1 MKKLYE
7 LKSFLQQVKGFI
19 AMLAIAFMA
28 MGTLVAQTQSYQL
41 VTENQDDWSGTYLL
55 ISNAEVGTVA
65 FSGFSTTSTRYGLGT
80 VIDDYLDGTTIA
92 SNATT
97 DGYQLTIAKTTSGT
111 YTIAT
116 TDGQYF
122 GWTTTKNTLNN
133 STSPSSNKYEW
144 NIHFEGSTLRIVN
157 ATDAARN
164 IQWNRTSPRFA
175 TYGNNNQTPC
185 QLYKLQTVGAVA
197 VEAPIANITMG
208 TYYAAQ
214 NVTLTS
220 ATEGAAIYYTLDG
233 TTPTSTS
240 TLYETPIAINA
251 TTTLKAIAVN
261 GEDVSAVTS
270 ITYTINL
277 PIEVANIAA
286 FKAAGAASSDENA
299 IYKITGDV
307 TVVGQYSN
315 RYHTFIQDAT
325 GALYIYGTM
334 DKIYNSGDV
343 ISGGVYGTYSVYRNL
358 IEMKPVSQIAMAEGV
373 AGTPVEPIV
382 VTLAQ
387 LAENYAEYEGKLV
400 TVQGITFTQ
409 DRTFGTSSSTKGATI
424 TQEGATGA
432 FSVYNTWG
440 AISNLSV
447 TNGANANVTGY
458 VIRYND
464 NIELLPRG
472 GYDIILT
479 DPATV
484 PFNVTFASNKLET
497 YAWTINN
504 DTYLNRWCVGKA
516 EGFNNDKL
524 FISSSNGVTNKY
536 DVNSATNVSV
546 YRDVTIPSTGAEFS
560 FEYRVNGESSDY
572 LQVDLIKEGVTT
584 NIATLKGVNEWS
596 QFNYGIP
603 AEFAGEVR
611 VQFTWKNNTGNGNQS
626 PAAIDNITFAVPS
639 CLQPTDLVV
648 TTEAASATITW
659 TAPEGQD
666 SWTLQYKLA
675 NHSEWYTVNA
685 TTNTVTLNNLQ
696 GNSNYDVRVKSNCND
711 EGSVWINGTFS
722 IACLTQD
729 LVPTDVTIGSGT
741 VQQQYFLGGS
751 WGWFYSANLYSMP
764 EHGRI
769 NSIAIEMTYA
779 NSSAN
784 AGLTVWV
791 KEVSENFTLSQTTT
805 FSTYKT
811 GATKIYEGQ
820 PDYTQGGQI
829 VFPIDEEFTVAEGK
843 KLLVLTKATGC
854 TPQGGC
860 SKAVNSTYSA
870 GSVWYTRADNYDPGE
885 NTTGTLYAYLPNL
898 KLNMDLMGC
907 SDTES
912 CPMVT
917 VVAVE
922 NLTPNSAEITWT
934 PANDTQTSFIVEYK
948 TEEAANWTVANV
960 ENATSYTIEGL
971 TQQTSY
977 IVRVIANCGT
987 NDLSEP
993 LELNFTTASICNE
1006 ISEIASNNTQ
1016 NSTLLTWIAGG
1027 NETSWIVEF
1036 KLDND
1041 DEDAWSSF
1049 TVSAPVAVIS
1059 NLESNANYNVRIKAI
1074 CDAENQSNW
1083 VEYDFTS
1090 GCSAIDLPFTEL
1102 FETYSQP
1109 ECWKTDNFTFNYSYA
1124 RTTTIGDWLMTPFIN
1139 IPSDNTYYI
1148 TFEVG
1153 TYGNYKVMISQTGEN
1168 INDFVP
1174 FYQGTSADAKVYL
1187 EIPAVYAGRSIS
1199 FMFVNEDGSTFT
1211 IDNVKISACP
1221 FIPVELAISNILTN
1235 SFDLSWTNNGGADCQ
1250 VQYRIQNSENWETIS
1265 VEGNTTTIT
1274 GLQPQTDYIVRVANV
1289 CSGDIIGE
1297 YSEEIAVTTQCAL
1310 FEIPYSEDFEDVVT
1324 ETSYYNSA
1332 VPNCW
1337 TRYIQGYYTTYYPS
1351 VYPGSGYAHSGSQ
1364 SLRLYNYCGSYDQNS
1379 PNYGYQYVAM
1389 PLFNIEDISEL
1400 NISGWMKAYANNS
1413 YYEAKAVI
1421 GICTDLANFEN
1432 TFTPIAEISTSNT
1445 NYEQFSVSF
1454 SEYEG
1459 ENGHIVFFADRP
1471 SGYPSYNQIH
1481 IDDIVIGTTSPC
1493 FFPSNVEATVVND
1506 ATAIINWDAIEEVSG
1521 YVVAYKTEAENDWS
1535 LVTLDATTT
1544 ATLNNLSA
1552 STTYS
1557 VKVKTICEA
1566 ASESDYS
1573 EVITF
1578 TTPCQGGRDITIGSG
1593 FSGNSY
1599 LPFYGYYG
1607 YSYSQQ
1613 IYDAAEINAP
1623 EGGMISEIKIYC
1635 NQVPSASQTGN
1646 IRIWMGNTSK
1656 SAFNTNKDYISPSE
1670 LTQVAYI
1677 SGNVYFVQGW
1687 NTLTLSE
1694 PFLYDGTSNLV
1705 LAYYEGMSGYSS
1717 SSFAVSQTSENKAIY
1732 HYSDSQSSVSYT
1744 SPQTASGSSY
1754 RINNRSNIMFSIC
1767 PDMTGGEPVINCS
1780 TPENITVENVT
1791 ATSADVTWSSM
1802 GEETTWNVEYGPEGF
1817 AQGTGIVVTVTGTP
1831 AVSLANLLPQTIYEV
1846 NVQAVCTEE
1855 VSSDWS
1861 TRTTFATS
1869 CENSVVIAIG
1879 EETNNTHNGIP
1890 VHNYYKYS
1898 YSQQIF
1904 DANEIGLAGEI
1915 TAISFEYAYSTS
1927 NTSKTD
1933 VKIYLANTSKDVF
1946 ANSSD
1951 WVTEDLQLVYQGPLV
1966 CVQGWNNFTFDVPF
1980 VYMGGNLLLA
1990 VEDLSSSYNGSSYSF
2005 RTSSCQGNKALAYRS
2020 DTNPFN
2026 NYSASET
2033 LAKRSNVRFNF
2044 CPSSSDLMI
2053 NSIAEI
2059 RKACEIND
2067 PISIQVTNLG
2077 AEQTISTFEAYYQIN
2092 GETPIH
2098 ETVTLNTP
2106 LAFLQSDNY
2115 VFTQLPTFTTG
2126 NNVVTAWVECDGD
2139 DNLGNNQ
2146 VSSTVIMLEPET
2158 VPYIENF
2165 DNVIV
2170 NDGWNNID
2178 VNNDGVVMD
2187 INNAI
2192 TYEFND
2198 NMTANDWII
2207 SPCIYLPAGTYNL
2220 YYDYKAN
2227 SLMEEKFSVYYG
2239 TMATVAGMSNLV
2251 ASQTTATADLVTE
2264 QHRITIAQDG
2274 VYYFGFHAQSNA
2286 GHLGFSIDNFAIYP
2300 IVEVTVNA
2308 GANGTVTP
2316 SGVVEV
2322 NAGTDLTLEIT
2333 PDALYYVESI
2343 SVDGTQMLGEDLS
2356 YSNYTTYT
2364 LENVTESH
2372 VINVDFKQEIQV
2384 LKVVENYNPIYT
2396 EVPGEFIPATTD
2408 IITEGNSHTV
2418 TFEPAENY
2426 HFNSLALGLMVPYH
2440 STDVTAD
2447 VVDNGDGTY
2456 SYTIENL
2463 PAIKNYVTA
2472 TFRKDTVNIHYN
2484 ILAGKGTVDA
2494 SEILT
2499 APAQFDTWIDYGTST
2514 TATFAAAENYH
2525 IVNVAINGE
2534 DQGPINSY
2542 DFEDVTTTQNV
2553 DVEFGFQV
2561 LASIRNAAPEYL
2573 NSTEVRGTIAPETQ
2587 LVAEFAPATITGTI
2601 QPHFHLSDM
2610 FADGVSIM
2618 DDVVLDGQNFSYT
2631 IARVED
2637 NTTIEA
2643 IVDIDTVG
2651 IHYSVIGGNAVVN
2664 GSAVEAPATFVKYV
2678 NYGDDFLSTLVPA
2691 PGYRFESVTVNGE
2704 FLGTITAYQFS
2715 NIQEEQYIEIVVVRD
2730 EFTIATTAYGSG
2742 SINPT
2747 TETTVVY
2754 DPTYEYVYTVT
2765 PAEGNYIASITIN
2778 GEDVAVANPFVAY
2791 TDTLRNIVSDYEIVA
2806 YFEPITFTISASAQN
2821 GGTITPSGV
2830 AEYIY
2835 NASAEYAIAA
2845 APGYTIADVVVDG
2858 VSQGAITSYNFTQIR
2873 DNHTIEALFT
2883 QVEYTITVNAGAN
2896 GTITPG
2902 TSTVASGA
2910 SQTFAIEANE
2920 GYAIASVTVDGVNMG
2935 TIENYTFTN
2944 VTEDHSIAATFA
2956 QLQYTIDASISGNGT
2971 ITPAGAT
2978 VVNYGANQ
2986 TYNISVATGYH
2997 IVDVVVDGASV
3008 GAVNSYT
3015 FNNVHANHTIYV
3027 LVAANEFT
3035 ITVNAPANGTITPG
3049 TQVVAYGATPSF
3061 TIAPNA
3067 GYSIATVTL
3076 NGANVTFST
3085 DAAGV
3090 AVVTLPAVT
3099 ANVTLAATMTQ
3110 NTYNIVATAGANGSI
3125 TPAGTTTIN
3134 YGDNRTYT
3142 ISANAGYSIENVVVD
3157 GISMGAISSFTFTN
3171 VMENHTIAASF
3182 VISYCTTPNNTY
3194 ITNLDETSVILH
3206 WNNTGA
3212 PSYSVQYKKLTDA
3225 NYTEV
3230 PNIAVNE
3237 YNLTGLDKGTD
3248 YMWRVKANCTST
3260 FSSEWSQIKMFRTP
3274 DYTVIEDTTIIGITE
3289 NELYAVQVYGY
3300 SQNVYI
3306 VNNDNVEINQV
3317 AIFDAYGKLVY
3328 RGRVTENVSVISL
3341 NVASGIYVVRI
3352 ESNNAA
3358 VSYKVHLT
3366 K

>member
-7 LKSFLQQVKGFI
+7 LKSFLQKSKGFI
-19 AMLAIAFMA
+19 AMVIAFMA

-55 ISNAEVGTVA
+55 ISNAEAGTVA
-65 FSGFSTTSTRYGLGT
+65 FSGFSTTSTIYGLGT

-175 TYGNNNQTPC
+175 TYGNNGQTPC

-197 VEAPIANITMG
+197 VEAPVANIPVG

-220 ATEGAAIYYTLDG
+220 ATEGASIYYTLDG
-233 TTPTSTS
+233 TTPTSAS
-240 TLYETPIAINA
+240 TLYESPIAINA

-334 DKIYNSGDV
+334 AKTYNPGDV

-373 AGTPVEPIV
+373 AGTPIEPVV

-400 TVQGITFTQ
+400 TVQGISFTQ
-409 DRTFGTSSSTKGATI
+409 DRTFGTTSATKGATI
-424 TQEGATGA
+424 TQEGATGT

-458 VIRYND
+458 VIRYSN
-464 NIELLPRG
+464 NIEILPRG
-472 GYDIILT
+472 ASDIILT

-504 DTYLNRWCVGKA
+504 GSHLNRWYVGKA

-546 YRDVTIPSTGAEFS
+546 YRDVTIPAIGAEFS

-596 QFNYGIP
+596 QFNYSIP

-626 PAAIDNITFAVPS
+626 PAAIDNIAFSLPT
-639 CLQPTDLVV
+639 CLQPTNLVV
-648 TTEAASATITW
+648 TTDDASATITW

-666 SWTLQYKLA
+666 SWTLQYKLS

-685 TTNTVTLNNLQ
+685 TSNTVTLNNLQ
-696 GNSNYDVRVKSNCND
+696 GNSNYDVRVKANCD
-711 EGSVWINGTFS
+711 GESSIWVNGTFS
-722 IACLTQD
+722 VACLTQG
-729 LVPTDVTIGSGT
+729 LVPTEVSVGNGT
-741 VQQQYFLGGS
+741 TANGNFLGGT
-751 WGWFYSANLYSMP
+751 WGWFYTANLYEMP
-764 EHGRI
+764 EHGKI
-769 NSIAIEMTYA
+769 NSIAIYMPYG
-779 NSSAN
+779 NSSSN
-784 AGLTVWV
+784 AGLTLWV
-791 KEVSENFTLSQTTT
+791 KEVPANFALASETT
-805 FSTYKT
+805 FANYKS
-811 GATKIYEGQ
+811 GAVQIYEGQ
-820 PDYTQGGQI
+820 PDYTQGGWI
-829 VFPIDEEFTVAEGK
+829 EFPINEEFSISDGS
-843 KLLVLTKATGC
+843 KLLVLSKATGC
-854 TPQGGC
+854 TTSGGC
-860 SKAVNSTYSA
+860 AKSVYSSYAPSST
-870 GSVWYTRADNYDPGE
+870 WYTRADYSDPGE
-885 NTTGTLYAYLPNL
+885 NRTGSLSAYLPNL
-898 KLNMDLMGC
+898 KLNMDLLGC
-907 SDTES
+907 ADTES

-922 NLTPNSAEITWT
+922 SLTPNSVEITWEV
-934 PANDTQTSFIVEYK
+934 ANDNQNSFIIEYK
-948 TEEAANWTVANV
+948 TANATDWTTVTV
-960 ENATSYTIEGL
+960 ENANAYTISGL
-971 TQQTSY
+971 TQQTDY
-977 IVRVIANCGT
+977 EARVIANCGT

-993 LELNFTTASICNE
+993 VTITFTTASICNE
-1006 ISEIASNNTQ
+1006 VSEIASNNTQ
-1016 NSTLLTWIAGG
+1016 NSTLLTWVAGG

-1036 KLDND
+1036 KPENADDN
-1041 DEDAWSSF
+1041 AWSTL

-1059 NLESNANYNVRIKAI
+1059 NLESNENYTVRIKAV

-1083 VEYDFTS
+1083 VEYNFIS
-1090 GCSAIDLPFTEL
+1090 GCLATDLPFA
-1102 FETYSQP
+1102 ETFDNYTQP
-1109 ECWKTDNFTFNYSYA
+1109 TCWKTNGFSFNYSYA
-1124 RTTTIGDWLMTPFIN
+1124 RTTQAGDWLMTPFIN
-1139 IPSDNTYYI
+1139 IPSDNSYYI
-1148 TFEVG
+1148 TFKAMA
-1153 TYGNYKVMISQTGEN
+1153 YGNYKVMISQTGEN
-1168 INDFVP
+1168 VNDFVP
-1174 FYQGTSADAKVYL
+1174 FYQGTSDDAKVYL
-1187 EIPAVYAGRSIS
+1187 EIPAVYAGRAVS
-1199 FMFVNEDGSTFT
+1199 FMFINDDNNEFS
-1211 IDNVKISACP
+1211 IDNVKINTCP
-1221 FIPVELAISNILTN
+1221 FLPTELAASNILTN
-1235 SFDLSWTNNGGADCQ
+1235 SFDLSWTNDGGAECE
-1250 VQYRIQNSENWETIS
+1250 VQYKVQNSENWETIS
-1265 VEGNTTTIT
+1265 VTGNTTTIT
-1274 GLQPQTDYIVRVANV
+1274 GLQPQTTYVVRVANV
-1289 CSGDIIGE
+1289 CGESLIGE
-1297 YSEEIAVTTQCAL
+1297 FSSEITVTTQCAM
-1310 FEIPYSEDFEDVVT
+1310 FEVPYFEDFEDVVSAT
-1324 ETSYYNSA
+1324 YYSGSA

-1337 TRYIQGYYTTYYPS
+1337 TRYSQGYYNTTYFPS
-1351 VYPGSGYAHSGSQ
+1351 VYPGQGYAFSGSQ
-1364 SLRLYNYCGSYDQNS
+1364 SLKMSNYCSSYDQSS
-1379 PNYGYQYVAM
+1379 PNYGYQYVAL
-1389 PLFNIEDISEL
+1389 PVFNVEDVRDL
-1400 NISGWMKAYANNS
+1400 KISGWMKAYSDNS
-1413 YYEAKAVI
+1413 YYDAKAVV
-1421 GICTDLANFEN
+1421 GICTDLTDFEN
-1432 TFTPIAEISTSNT
+1432 TFTSIAELSTDNTSYEPFTISFN
-1445 NYEQFSVSF
+1445 
-1454 SEYEG
+1454 EYEG
-1459 ENGHIVFFADRP
+1459 ENGHIVFFVDRP
-1471 SGYPSYNQIH
+1471 TGNPSYNQIH
-1481 IDDIVIGTTSPC
+1481 FDDILVGVADPC
-1493 FFPSNVEATVVND
+1493 FAPNSVSVSNATD
-1506 ATAIINWDAIEEVSG
+1506 ISAKLSWSDMESEGG
-1521 YVVAYKTEAENDWS
+1521 YVVAYKENSATDWTTIAAPADSIS
-1535 LVTLDATTT
+1535 LTN
-1544 ATLNNLSA
+1544 LNP
-1552 STTYS
+1552 STTYE
-1557 VKVKTICEA
+1557 VKVKTVCGSA
-1566 ASESDYS
+1566 NESDYS
-1573 EVITF
+1573 DVITF
-1578 TTPCQGGRDITIGSG
+1578 STACAGGAEVVIGSG
-1593 FSGNSY
+1593 FTGNIN

-1613 IYDAAEINAP
+1613 IYDAADINVP
-1623 EGGMISEIKIYC
+1623 EGGLISEIKIYC
-1635 NQVPSASQTGN
+1635 TQVPSSSSVGDV
-1646 IRIWMGNTSK
+1646 RIWMGNTSK
-1656 SAFNTNKDYISPSE
+1656 SVFTNNNDYISPSE
-1670 LTQVAYI
+1670 LSQVAYL
-1677 SGNVYFVQGW
+1677 SGNISFVNGW

-1705 LAYYEGMSGYSS
+1705 LAYYEGMNGYSS
-1717 SSFAVSQTSENKAIY
+1717 SSFAASQTDGAKSI
-1732 HYSDSQSSVSYT
+1732 HQYSDYSNAVSYT
-1744 SPQTASGSSY
+1744 SPQTATTSY
-1754 RINNRSNIMFSIC
+1754 KYLITSRNNIMFSIC
-1767 PDMTGGEPVINCS
+1767 PGGSDEPIVTCNV
-1780 TPENITVENVT
+1780 PEDIEVVNVT
-1791 ATSADVTWSSM
+1791 ATTAEVSWIPM
-1802 GEETTWNVEYGPEGF
+1802 GEETEWNVEYGPAGF
-1817 AQGTGIVVTVTGTP
+1817 AHGTGTTISVTGNPEVT
-1831 AVSLANLLPQTIYEV
+1831 LANLLPQTDYEV
-1846 NVQAVCTEE
+1846 YVQAVCTEE
-1855 VSSDWS
+1855 IVSVWSDMAS
-1861 TRTTFATS
+1861 FRTP
-1869 CENSVVIAIG
+1869 CENSVVVALG
-1879 EETNNTHNGIP
+1879 SETNNTHNGIP

-1898 YSQQIF
+1898 YSQQIYT
-1904 DANEIGLAGEI
+1904 AEEIGLAGEI
-1915 TAISFEYAYSTS
+1915 NAISFEYAYSSPT
-1927 NTSKTD
+1927 TSKSD
-1933 VKIYLANTSKDVF
+1933 VKIYLANTAKEEFTS
-1946 ANSSD
+1946 SSD
-1951 WVTEDLQLVYQGPLV
+1951 WITEDLQLVYQGALN
-1966 CVQGWNNFTFDVPF
+1966 CTQGWNNFMFSTPF
-1980 VYMGGNLLLA
+1980 LYLGENIVLV
-1990 VEDLSSSYNGSSYSF
+1990 VEDNSGAYNGSSYSF
-2005 RTSSCQGNKALAYRS
+2005 KVSSCQGNKAMAYRS
-2020 DTNPFN
+2020 DSNPFN
-2026 NYSASET
+2026 NYSAYEVLT
-2033 LAKRSNVRFNF
+2033 KRNNVRFSF
-2044 CPSSSDLMI
+2044 CPNSTDLMLS
-2053 NSIAEI
+2053 SIAAI
-2059 RKACEIND
+2059 NKACEIND
-2067 PISIQVTNLG
+2067 PITIQVSNLG
-2077 AEQTISTFEAYYQIN
+2077 VDQSVSSFEAYYQVN
-2092 GETPIH
+2092 DGTPVH
-2098 ETVTLNTP
+2098 ETVTVESP
-2106 LAFLQSDNY
+2106 LAFMDSY
-2115 VFTQLPTFTTG
+2115 SYSFSQLPTFVEG
-2126 NNVVTAWVECDGD
+2126 NNTVTAWVELHGD
-2139 DNLGNNQ
+2139 ANLANNQ
-2146 VSSTVIMLEPET
+2146 AISNVIVLEPEN

-2165 DNVIV
+2165 DNIVV
-2170 NDGWNNID
+2170 NDGWNNVD
-2178 VNNDGVVMD
+2178 ANNDGVVMD

-2192 TYEFND
+2192 TYSFND
-2198 NMTANDWII
+2198 NMSANDWII
-2207 SPCIYLPAGTYNL
+2207 SPCVYLPAGTYNM
-2220 YYDYKAN
+2220 YYDYQAN
-2227 SLMEEKFSVYYG
+2227 SLMEEEFAVYYG
-2239 TMATVAGMSNLV
+2239 TSATIAGMSNQI
-2251 ASQTTATADLVTE
+2251 ASHTTNNADVVTAQQRL
-2264 QHRITIAQDG
+2264 TIAQDG

-2308 GANGTVTP
+2308 GANGIVTP

-2322 NAGTDLTLEIT
+2322 DAGTDLTLEIT
-2333 PDALYYVESI
+2333 PDHLYYVESL
-2343 SVDGTQMLGEDLS
+2343 SVDGTQMLNEDLN
-2356 YSNYTTYT
+2356 YSNYMTYT

-2372 VINVDFKQEIQV
+2372 VIDVDFKHEIQV
-2384 LKVVENYNPIYT
+2384 LKVVENYNPLYT
-2396 EVPGEFIPATTD
+2396 EIPGEFIPATTD
-2408 IITEGNSHTV
+2408 IITDGNTHIV
-2418 TFEPAENY
+2418 TFEPAANY
-2426 HFNSLALGLMVPYH
+2426 HFNSLALGLMVPYN

-2456 SYTIENL
+2456 SYTIENFS
-2463 PAIKNYVTA
+2463 AIKNYVTA
-2472 TFRKDTVNIHYN
+2472 TFRKDTVNVHYN
-2484 ILAGKGTVDA
+2484 ILAGKGMVDA
-2494 SEILT
+2494 SEMLT

-2514 TATFAAAENYH
+2514 TAVFAPAENYH
-2525 IVNVAINGE
+2525 IVSVAVNGE
-2534 DQGPINSY
+2534 NQGPITNY
-2542 DFEDVTTTQNV
+2542 DFENVTTTQNV
-2553 DVEFGFQV
+2553 DVVFGFQV
-2561 LASIRNAAPEYL
+2561 LASIRNAVPEYL
-2573 NSTEVRGTIAPETQ
+2573 NSTEVRGTIAPEIQ
-2587 LVAEFAPATITGTI
+2587 LVAEFNAASVTGTI
-2601 QPHFHLSDM
+2601 QPHFHLLDM
-2610 FADGVSIM
+2610 FVDGVSVM
-2618 DDVVLDGQNFSYT
+2618 NDVVLNGQEFSYT
-2631 IARVED
+2631 IASVE
-2637 NTTIEA
+2637 NNVTVEA

-2651 IHYSVIGGNAVVN
+2651 IHYSVIGGNAIVN
-2664 GSAVEAPATFVKYV
+2664 GNDVVAPATFVKYI
-2678 NYGDDFLSTLVPA
+2678 NYGDDFLSTLTPA
-2691 PGYRFESVTVNGE
+2691 PGYRFESVTINGV
-2704 FLGTITAYQFS
+2704 FLGSITAYQFS
-2715 NIQEEQYIEIVVVRD
+2715 NVQEEQYVEIVVVKD
-2730 EFTIATTAYGSG
+2730 EFTITTTAYGSG
-2742 SINPT
+2742 TINPA
-2747 TETTVVY
+2747 TETTMVY
-2754 DPTYEYVYTVT
+2754 DPTYEYIYTVT
-2765 PAEGNYIASITIN
+2765 PAEGNYIASITVN
-2778 GEDVAVANPFVAY
+2778 GEQVVVADPEMPY
-2791 TDTLRNIVSDYEIVA
+2791 TDTLRNIVSDYDIVV
-2806 YFEPITFTISASAQN
+2806 YFEPLTFTIAASAQN
-2821 GGTITPSGV
+2821 GGMIAPSGV
-2830 AEYIY
+2830 AEYLY
-2835 NASAEYAIAA
+2835 NETAEYAIEA
-2845 APGYTIADVVVDG
+2845 APGYAIADVVVDG
-2858 VSQGAITSYNFTQIR
+2858 VSQGAISTYTFTQIR

-2920 GYAIASVTVDGVNMG
+2920 GYAIASVTVDGINMG
-2935 TIENYTFTN
+2935 TIDNYTFSN
-2944 VTEDHSIAATFA
+2944 VTEDHSITATFV

-3015 FNNVHANHTIYV
+3015 FNNVQANHTIYV
-3027 LVAANEFT
+3027 WVAANEFT
-3035 ITVNAPANGTITPG
+3035 VTVNAPTNGTITPG

-3076 NGANVTFST
+3076 NGANVTFTT

-3099 ANVTLAATMTQ
+3099 ANVTLAATMSQ

-3125 TPAGTTTIN
+3125 TPAGTTSVN

-3182 VISYCTTPNNTY
+3182 VISYCAAPSNTY
-3194 ITNLDETSVILH
+3194 ITNLDETSVTLH

-3212 PSYSVQYKKLTDA
+3212 PSYSVQYKRLTDA

-3274 DYTVIEDTTIIGITE
+3274 DYTVIEDTTVIGITE

-3306 VNNDNVEINQV
+3306 INNDNVEINQV

-3328 RGRVTENVSVISL
+3328 RGRVTENVSVISM

-3352 ESNNAA
+3352 ESDNAA
-3358 VSYKVHLT
+3358 ASYKVHLT